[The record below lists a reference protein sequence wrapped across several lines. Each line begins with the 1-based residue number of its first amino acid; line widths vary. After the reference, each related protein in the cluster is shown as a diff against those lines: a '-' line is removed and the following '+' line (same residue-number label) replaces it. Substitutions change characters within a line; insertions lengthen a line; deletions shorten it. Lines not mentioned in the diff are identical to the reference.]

1 MRGINPGL
9 SMNIANFNSGAQTFT
24 NLKKKW
30 SDEFEKEYLENLLS
44 RTQGNV
50 TAAAKESGIDRS
62 NFLRLLRRH
71 QINAQ
76 NYRGNKDI
84 KIAA

>member
-1 MRGINPGL
+1 M
-9 SMNIANFNSGAQTFT
+9 
-24 NLKKKW
+24 KKKW
-30 SDEFEKEYLENLLS
+30 SEVFEREYLMSVLN

-71 QINAQ
+71 GIHAESFRNVRSLKAV
-76 NYRGNKDI
+76 
-84 KIAA
+84 A